1 MSTYR
6 NVFLLANL
14 KEVYDLLYSNEIP
27 ALYNCTP
34 FITTRIAVQYIVNKN
49 KTKNNNRIQI
59 WKTDTWFDCWYTGFH
74 NCGKNLIAVMDF
86 SLHDDNTIKI
96 DRIYVNDGSNLGLYN
111 RLLDEQDAEDLMKGL
126 VEFVKNVAKVEN
138 KNKIILDVHSNLR
151 IYLKYYYYL
160 GFKTTDR
167 KCIDNPYWIECEM
180 NLPE

>member
-1 MSTYR
+1 MDIATIGKKAEHFFQR
-6 NVFLLANL
+6 MGGNVVASII
-14 KEVYDLLYSNEIP
+14 DLGYKPGILDLIGTVKVMLDLYE
-27 ALYNCTP
+27 
-34 FITTRIAVQYIVNKN
+34 K
-49 KTKNNNRIQI
+49 
-59 WKTDTWFDCWYTGFH
+59 G
-74 NCGKNLIAVMDF
+74 
-86 SLHDDNTIKI
+86 KI
-96 DRIYVNDGSNLGLYN
+96 DRIYINDGSNLGLYN

-160 GFKTTDR
+160 GFKTTAR